1 MKLINFIGI
10 TEWFIQVANKVCF
23 PGGASG
29 KESACQCRRHEMTV
43 PSLDWEDHLEK
54 EMATHCSI
62 IVWKT
67 HGQRSL
73 VDYIQS
79 LGSQRVGHN

>member
-10 TEWFIQVANKVCF
+10 RDWLIHVATKVCF

-29 KESACQCRRHEMTV
+29 KESACQCRRQEMAV
-43 PSLDWEDHLEK
+43 PSLGWEDHLEK
-54 EMATHCSI
+54 EMAAHCSI

-73 VDYIQS
+73 VGYIQP
-79 LGSQRVGHN
+79 LGSQRVRLN